1 MIFSSLTTSDNICE
15 KTTNIIGRFLNVND
29 MKDSDLH
36 RQLIGFLE
44 GKTSSGDW
52 DKINKLAENEEFV
65 TVLRQ
70 MDKLSRESCRPD
82 KGRMWTEIYRYVRI
96 SRRRNFIRLW
106 ERVAVV
112 LLPALIGIVLFFYF
126 QYSRPEQ
133 HFIPGPVARNQVRL
147 FLNDGRVVHV
157 QQLAQDSV
165 LRENGVGILIDTGRS
180 VVYQP
185 QNVSHADL
193 VYNTLTVP
201 RCCEYRMVLADGTQ
215 VWLNSESELRFP
227 VNFTGNERRVFLKGE
242 AYFQVAKDETKPFRV
257 ETGAL
262 EIEALGTQFDV
273 NAYRDNGQWMT
284 TLVEGPGEGIRR
296 GN

>member
-1 MIFSSLTTSDNICE
+1 
-15 KTTNIIGRFLNVND
+15 

-36 RQLIGFLE
+36 RRLIGFLE

-185 QNVSHADL
+185 QNVSQSRIVAMSFCE
-193 VYNTLTVP
+193 P
-201 RCCEYRMVLADGTQ
+201 RS
-215 VWLNSESELRFP
+215 WEL
-227 VNFTGNERRVFLKGE
+227 
-242 AYFQVAKDETKPFRV
+242 
-257 ETGAL
+257 
-262 EIEALGTQFDV
+262 
-273 NAYRDNGQWMT
+273 
-284 TLVEGPGEGIRR
+284 
-296 GN
+296 

>member
-1 MIFSSLTTSDNICE
+1 
-15 KTTNIIGRFLNVND
+15 

-284 TLVEGPGEGIRR
+284 TLVEGRVRCIRR